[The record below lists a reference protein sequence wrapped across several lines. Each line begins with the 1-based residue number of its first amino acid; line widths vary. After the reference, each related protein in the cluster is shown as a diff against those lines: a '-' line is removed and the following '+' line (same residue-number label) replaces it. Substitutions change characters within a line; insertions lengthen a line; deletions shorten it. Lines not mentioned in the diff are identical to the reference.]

1 MKLQEI
7 IETKEDKIF
16 CKIEEKW
23 ILELLPLKN
32 CIFAPGG
39 SVIYSKKLMTNLRKN
54 SFIIFLDEPLITLE
68 K

>member
-1 MKLQEI
+1 MELQEI
-7 IETKEDKIF
+7 IDAKGDKIF

-23 ILELLPLKN
+23 ILGLLPLKN
-32 CIFAPGG
+32 CVFAPGG

-54 SFIIFLDEPLITLE
+54 SFIIFLDKPLITLE